1 MHLTKLTPIP
11 LRRETTDRFLGL
23 DRRGEIPPGAWAD
36 MRNLS
41 TRLAP
46 LLAPRPRRGLLRT
59 LASPGGLLAKDALV
73 TVENGTLCLGG
84 LPTPLTGLAPGEKQ
98 LVSMGAY
105 VLVFPDKRYYNTA
118 EPTDFGAM
126 EADIRITG
134 SIRFSLCDYDGSA
147 LPDPI
152 RSETEPADPVN
163 NTLWLEPQS
172 GSLSRWSA
180 AAALWVAVPTV
191 YTRLSLPTRGALTAL
206 RQYDGVTLSGLPGAL
221 SGEKLLYALGGGA
234 EEDDYLVVVGLTE
247 SAHSEDC
254 TLRIERRIPDMD
266 FVCEANNRL
275 WGCRYGRSGEK
286 TVNELYASALGDFRN
301 FRQFLGLSTDSWAAS
316 LGSDGAFTGAVNFL
330 GRPCFF
336 KEERLHLVTVSASG
350 AHRLEEIPCRGVE
363 KGSEKSLA
371 LVGETLYYKARDG
384 ICAWQ
389 GGFPALVSA
398 ALGETRYGSAVGG
411 ALGERYYVSLQRAG
425 GDWELLCYDTARGLW
440 MKEDALRVA
449 AFAALDGEL
458 YALERD
464 TGRLFA
470 LLGSAGEREES
481 LPWMAETGPLHGYT
495 PDRRYLA
502 RLDVSATLA
511 GGSRLELWLQYD
523 GEGPWERA
531 AALSAPQRGSVT
543 VPLRPR
549 RCDHLRLR
557 LTGEGEARVY
567 ALTALVESGSDR

>member
-1 MHLTKLTPIP
+1 MHLTKLNPIP

-36 MRNLS
+36 TRNLS

-46 LLAPRPRRGLLRT
+46 LLAPRPRRGLVRT
-59 LASPGGLLAKDALV
+59 LASPGGLLDKDALV
-73 TVENGTLCLGG
+73 TVENGTLCVGG

-98 LVSMGAY
+98 LVSMGAT

-118 EPTDFGAM
+118 EPTDFGSM
-126 EADIRITG
+126 EADITVTG
-134 SIRFSLCDYDGSA
+134 SVRFSLCDYDGTE

-152 RSETEPADPVN
+152 RSASEPAEPVN
-163 NTLWLEPQS
+163 NALWLEPQS
-172 GSLSRWSA
+172 GALSRWSA
-180 AAALWVAVPTV
+180 AAALWVSVPTV
-191 YTRLSLPTRGALTAL
+191 YTRLTLPTRGALAAL
-206 RQYDGVTLSGLPGAL
+206 RRYDGVTLSGLPAAL
-221 SGEKLLYALGGGA
+221 AGEKLLYALGGGGQ
-234 EEDDYLVVVGLTE
+234 EDDYLVVVGLTE

-254 TLRIERRIPDMD
+254 TLRIERRVPDMD

-275 WGCRYGRSGEK
+275 WGCRYGRRGDE
-286 TVNELYASALGDFRN
+286 TVNELYASALGDFKN

-336 KEERLHLVTVSASG
+336 KEDRLHLVTVSASG
-350 AHRLEEIPCRGVE
+350 AHRLEEIPGRGVE

-440 MKEDALRVA
+440 MKEDALRVS

-458 YALERD
+458 YALEQGS
-464 TGRLFA
+464 GRLLA
-470 LLGSAGEREES
+470 LLGSAGQPEES

-495 PDRRYLA
+495 PDRRTLS
-502 RLDVSATLA
+502 RLDVSARLER
-511 GGSRLELWLQYD
+511 GSRLELWIQYD

-543 VPLRPR
+543 IPLRPR

-557 LTGEGEARVY
+557 LSGEGEARVY
-567 ALTALVESGSDR
+567 ALTALVETGSDR